1 MPARAAAVQ
10 WHLRH
15 GRLRVET
22 DRLRHLDECR
32 VHLRGQR
39 MHFRRERPAEDA
51 EGQRSGVEQHLQEVP
66 QQRSC
71 HRDGR
76 RLRRITQ
83 RLEGAVRDV
92 QTQVR
97 QQSPSAYRRP
107 ARIRGKSCRT
117 STVAVVSLSAA
128 NPSVV

>member
-1 MPARAAAVQ
+1 
-10 WHLRH
+10 
-15 GRLRVET
+15 
-22 DRLRHLDECR
+22 
-32 VHLRGQR
+32 

-51 EGQRSGVEQHLQEVP
+51 EGQRSGVEQHVQEVP

-76 RLRRITQ
+76 RLRRIKQ
-83 RLEGAVRDV
+83 RLEGAVPDV

-97 QQSPSAYRRP
+97 QQSPSAHRRP
-107 ARIRGKSCRT
+107 ARIRGKSCHI

-128 NPSVV
+128 NPREYKIPPPPQIAIHCTVQCMAIWGWEVGFHIFS